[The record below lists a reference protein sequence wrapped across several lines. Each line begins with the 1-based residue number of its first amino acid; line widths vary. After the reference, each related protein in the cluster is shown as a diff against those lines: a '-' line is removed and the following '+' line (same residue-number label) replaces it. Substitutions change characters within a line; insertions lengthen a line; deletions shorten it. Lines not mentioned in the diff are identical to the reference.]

1 MTHSNKLSPP
11 WLLAVLLAL
20 APLAGL
26 STQAC
31 AQNLTQNNYYWY
43 VPEHEKYSTTTFYA
57 EPRFD
62 TRQIRLTRTE
72 RFKLIDG
79 TKGGWFIIEF
89 DVAGKAYIH
98 QRLLRS
104 MVYNPAASDTWYE
117 FKRASVFEEAPG
129 RVEARLTAQSSL
141 QAPKTTDNKSPSWR
155 SYKDS
160 WNVRPGRGTTPSL
173 SENSENPGAGFQSR
187 PAEKRP
193 RPRHSLLPP
202 IGSEPQP
209 EPGTAPETPN
219 PPAY

>member
-1 MTHSNKLSPP
+1 MTNSNKLSPA
-11 WLLAVLLAL
+11 WLLAALLAL

-26 STQAC
+26 STATF
-31 AQNLTQNNYYWY
+31 AQNLVQNNYYWY
-43 VPEHEKYSTTTFYA
+43 VPEHEKYSPTTFYA

-79 TKGGWFIIEF
+79 IKGGWFILEF

-129 RVEARLTAQSSL
+129 RVEARLTAQPSI
-141 QAPKTTDNKSPSWR
+141 QAPKATDGKAPSWR
-155 SYKDS
+155 NYKDS
-160 WNVRPGRGTTPSL
+160 WNVRPGRGSTSGLAQNP
-173 SENSENPGAGFQSR
+173 ENPEAGFQSR
-187 PAEKRP
+187 PAEKKP

-209 EPGTAPETPN
+209 EPGNAAETPN
-219 PPAY
+219 PQAY